1 MKKISLRPQVKYV
14 GETIKTAAVSASFLA
29 IAIPTLAQSFTIEFF
44 SNQTSPPRIVD
55 LSLDSLDKTT
65 GDFFGQAVSADNP
78 SEVWEITGTI
88 LGNKVEI
95 EFQNLN
101 ADGRIVASGEIKN
114 DSIIGKAATED
125 GQLMEWEATDAL
137 QSIANS

>member
-1 MKKISLRPQVKYV
+1 MKKINLRPRVKYV
-14 GETIKTAAVSASFLA
+14 GETIKTAAVSASFIALA
-29 IAIPTLAQSFTIEFF
+29 LPTLAQSFTIEFF
-44 SNQTSPPRIVD
+44 STQSGFPRIVD

-95 EFQNLN
+95 EFQNIN
-101 ADGRIVASGEIKN
+101 ASERIVATGEIEN
-114 DSIIGKAATED
+114 DSIVGKAATED
-125 GQLMEWEATDAL
+125 GQLLEWEATDAL
-137 QSIANS
+137 RSNANS